1 MYRGF
6 NLSLDREL
14 TQFEA
19 YRATGERFMKKRWPE
34 LEPNLAK
41 LSGSDAIDGDKIMQ
55 DWFRQ
60 VDADVFISH
69 SHNDLRLAHGFAGY
83 LHKELGLTPF
93 VDSFVWSSA
102 DRLLKEFDDLYC
114 LSEPGSGYRYEYKK
128 RNYSTSHVHM
138 MLAASLSEVI
148 DRCECI
154 IFLNTPES
162 IEVKDAKE
170 KAEEKT
176 ASPWIYHEL
185 NTSRLIRRKSPS
197 RPRFAKKMA
206 QREHVAMDSVSLE
219 MHVNYKAPLAHL
231 ASIGVVDI
239 GAWQVDVR
247 KARETLGHS
256 MAGAMALDVLY
267 DQVRDPDVRLLDGR

>member
-19 YRATGERFMKKRWPE
+19 YRATGEQFMKKRWPK
-34 LEPNLAK
+34 LEPSLAK

-55 DWFRQ
+55 DWFQQ
-60 VDADVFISH
+60 VDANVFISH
-69 SHNDLRLAHGFAGY
+69 SHNDLGLAHGFAGY

-102 DRLLKEFDDLYC
+102 DGLLKEFDELYC
-114 LSEPGSGYRYEYKK
+114 RSELGSDYRYEYKK

-170 KAEEKT
+170 RAEEKT

-185 NTSRLIRRKSPS
+185 NTSRLIRRNPLS
-197 RPRFAKKMA
+197 RPRFAKKTA
-206 QREHVAMDSVSLE
+206 QREHITMDSASLE
-219 MHVNYKAPLAHL
+219 MHVNYKAPVAHL
-231 ASIGVVDI
+231 ASIGVVDL

-247 KARETLGHS
+247 KARETLGDS
-256 MAGAMALDVLY
+256 LVGAMALDILY
-267 DQVRDPDVRLLDGR
+267 ERVPDPNPRLLGGR